1 MKKNNELVQ
10 KTEVQIQNNEVLR
23 SRLTELLQNF
33 GPNWHIHTI
42 VGLKVQ
48 TLARILYYSD
58 LYKSIVH
65 TPGVICEFGVQW
77 GSTMAALTNLRS
89 IYEPFNISRK
99 IIGFDT
105 FQGFPSV
112 SKYDTTNHLNNQ
124 WKIGDYSTIDSYE
137 EELDEILKLHEENSP
152 MPHIKKHELIKGDI
166 SITFEK
172 WLKEN
177 PHAII
182 SMAIFDTDLYT
193 PTRDV
198 LKLITERLTKGSI
211 LVFDE
216 LNCEHFPG
224 ETIALRE
231 VLGLNNLKLRRST
244 LQPYCSWA
252 VWGE

>member
-1 MKKNNELVQ
+1 MPKTNELTQKTYSQLYNNETLQ
-10 KTEVQIQNNEVLR
+10 STLI
-23 SRLTELLQNF
+23 ELLPKF
-33 GPNWHIHTI
+33 GPNWHIHSAI
-42 VGLKVQ
+42 GLKVQ

-58 LYKSIVH
+58 LYKNIIN

-77 GSTMAALTNLRS
+77 GATMVALTNLRS

-105 FQGFPSV
+105 FEGFPVIS
-112 SKYDTTNHLNNQ
+112 NHDSLGNSNKK
-124 WKIGDYSTIDSYE
+124 WEIGDYSTTDNYVE
-137 EELDEILKLHEENSP
+137 NLDKILKLHEENAP
-152 MPHIKKHELIKGDI
+152 MSHIKKYDLIKGDI
-166 SITFEK
+166 SLTFEK
-172 WLKEN
+172 WLTQN
-177 PHAII
+177 PHSII

-198 LKLITERLTKGSI
+198 LGLIKERLTKGSI

-231 VLGLNNLKLRRST
+231 VLGLNNIKLRRT
-244 LQPYCSWA
+244 PLQPYCSWA